1 MSKVK
6 SPQEKKAKS
15 LTRDRRNAYGE
26 NAKSSRKNIPLS
38 KRLSQQAARRASN
51 QPLAKLTVVVGED
64 EAVAAEIEAKSR
76 GTLKRLQ
83 GFRKKP
89 DAALT
94 SVLYRKKT
102 GVWPSK

>member
-1 MSKVK
+1 VSKVK
-6 SPQEKKAKS
+6 SPQDKKAKS

-38 KRLSQQAARRASN
+38 KRLSHQAARRASN
-51 QPLAKLTVVVGED
+51 QPLAKLTDVVGKD

-83 GFRKKP
+83 GFRKSA
-89 DAALT
+89 DAPLK
-94 SVLYRKKT
+94 SVLHRKKT
-102 GVWPSK
+102 GFWPSM